1 MSLMDFSQNE
11 KIDELERKIK
21 HIERCN
27 NRGNVMSKVINDLV
41 GMDCIIDSDDLYDEK
56 CRIEDFDGEWI
67 RLLVYG
73 KKENKIIVVPI
84 DTIEKFEIV

>member
-11 KIDELERKIK
+11 KIDKLERKIK

-73 KKENKIIVVPI
+73 KKENKIIIVPI

>member
-11 KIDELERKIK
+11 KIDKLERKIK
-21 HIERCN
+21 HIERYN

>member
-11 KIDELERKIK
+11 KIDKLERKIK

>member
-11 KIDELERKIK
+11 KIDKLERKIK
-21 HIERCN
+21 HIERYN

-41 GMDCIIDSDDLYDEK
+41 GTDCIIDSDDLYNEK
-56 CRIEDFDGEWI
+56 CRVEDFDGEWI

-73 KKENKIIVVPI
+73 KKENKIIVIPI

>member
-11 KIDELERKIK
+11 KIDKLERKIK
-21 HIERCN
+21 HVERCN